1 MDTCSKCNFPIDPNY
16 RRPTTLCPI
25 HESIN
30 FFDNLE
36 SYISDEYALS
46 SMKKSLKIKR
56 KYSTRSSIFR
66 SALLY
71 LENKCDLYLEGQKEH
86 IRSTAITSDN
96 KYAITYE
103 RETIR
108 IWSLEL
114 RRQVKII
121 RDAFISF
128 GPCTLSSDGR
138 YIAYGSSDEGSL
150 HFLDIISEQTEW
162 IITGHTDR
170 IKDIVFT
177 VGNNYIVTGSAD
189 TSVRIWNLASARQY
203 AVLNG
208 HTSCV
213 KSVAVTR
220 DNAFIISGS
229 TDKTIR
235 VWSFSEKIQCFIF
248 HANGPVTRVVGSR
261 GNVFVVYVSDFRN
274 VWMWKIGENAV
285 LVNSTGVTFFA
296 ITNDSNYII
305 MASRNGQLNFWNVQ
319 QKREER
325 SFSSVNKSSVQRIA
339 ISDDDQYLLCEHS
352 DHSLVLWRIGDQSEE
367 FAFDGHTDDVIS
379 ISITRDCKYVVS
391 GSNDGTV
398 RVWSTEDKR
407 QKSIIKIH
415 DTDILNVAVT
425 DRFIVV
431 GLINGLALVWRLLQ
445 N

>member
-1 MDTCSKCNFPIDPNY
+1 M
-16 RRPTTLCPI
+16 
-25 HESIN
+25 
-30 FFDNLE
+30 
-36 SYISDEYALS
+36 
-46 SMKKSLKIKR
+46 
-56 KYSTRSSIFR
+56 
-66 SALLY
+66 
-71 LENKCDLYLEGQKEH
+71 
-86 IRSTAITSDN
+86 
-96 KYAITYE
+96 
-103 RETIR
+103 
-108 IWSLEL
+108 
-114 RRQVKII
+114 
-121 RDAFISF
+121 
-128 GPCTLSSDGR
+128 
-138 YIAYGSSDEGSL
+138 
-150 HFLDIISEQTEW
+150 
-162 IITGHTDR
+162 
-170 IKDIVFT
+170 
-177 VGNNYIVTGSAD
+177 
-189 TSVRIWNLASARQY
+189 
-203 AVLNG
+203 
-208 HTSCV
+208 
-213 KSVAVTR
+213 AVTR

-305 MASRNGQLNFWNVQ
+305 TASRNGQLNFWNVQ

-325 SFSSVNKSSVQRIA
+325 SLSSVNKSSVQRIA

-431 GLINGLALVWRLLQ
+431 GLINGLALVWRLLR